1 MALKIHDYEII
12 TVLEVIKL
20 NRIYT
25 LNIVCVCVC
34 VCERDRERES
44 WGWLKNCK
52 SSPTLRNKII
62 NHTL

>member
-44 WGWLKNCK
+44 
-52 SSPTLRNKII
+52 
-62 NHTL
+62 